1 MIYLVWAD
9 CTHYVSRKGETKDI
23 HIQNDLSN
31 TDYLHLDSSSRCPAA
46 QATTPDPESGSEDS
60 TIIIV
65 CSVSG
70 VLILALT
77 AALVVVYRWYRTSMN
92 HPVHVVQPRFGSQY
106 DYEDGYTT
114 RQSCQQNFPKVYR
127 IIRSLL
133 VLKQPTSAFTLKNLG
148 RHYAK

>member
-1 MIYLVWAD
+1 M
-9 CTHYVSRKGETKDI
+9 
-23 HIQNDLSN
+23 
-31 TDYLHLDSSSRCPAA
+31 
-46 QATTPDPESGSEDS
+46 DS

-77 AALVVVYRWYRTSMN
+77 AALVVVYRWYRTGLN

-114 RQSCQQNFPKVYR
+114 RQSCQRNIPKVFR
-127 IIRSLL
+127 IIRSFL

-148 RHYAK
+148 RHYGVCTNLVRTIAYRNIYRNFAPSTRSQRLLFERCVDLCILTVCA